1 MPHQPIYHPGAT
13 RVGPSAKWG
22 RTLTILEQDVE
33 ALLHEKSCVEDDE
46 PEAEGENIVAGAD
59 FEEILDLF
67 LCKARLHGVLAAL
80 FLRKVALCL
89 QQRQGLSQFFNKE
102 WRNDRGLGRGIDEVW
117 YRNIIC
123 ATCEIRSEPR

>member
-1 MPHQPIYHPGAT
+1 MPHQPIYLPGAT

-46 PEAEGENIVAGAD
+46 PEAEWENVVTGAD

-67 LCKARLHGVLAAL
+67 LCRSKVTWGISRTVPAQRCAVPAAAAGS
-80 FLRKVALCL
+80 FSIPC
-89 QQRQGLSQFFNKE
+89 KE
-102 WRNDRGLGRGIDEVW
+102 WGNDRGLGKEIDEVW
-117 YRNIIC
+117 YGKIIC
-123 ATCEIRSEPR
+123 ATSEIRSESR